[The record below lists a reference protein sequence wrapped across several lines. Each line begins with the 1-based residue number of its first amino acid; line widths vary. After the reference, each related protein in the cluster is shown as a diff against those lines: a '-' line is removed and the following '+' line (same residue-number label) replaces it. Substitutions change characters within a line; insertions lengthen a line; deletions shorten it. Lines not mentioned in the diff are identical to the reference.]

1 MALARD
7 LEGLQRAYDELL
19 EEHVVF
25 VVFLDVF
32 IALHLPLPAELNRS
46 PRQPL
51 SLFLVGRPDADHH
64 GYRVV
69 LTSSEAPT

>member
-1 MALARD
+1 MSKARMVASAELGMVALP
-7 LEGLQRAYDELL
+7 
-19 EEHVVF
+19 EEHVAF

-32 IALHLPLPAELNRS
+32 IALHLHLPAELNRS

-51 SLFLVGRPDADHH
+51 SLFLVGRQDADHH